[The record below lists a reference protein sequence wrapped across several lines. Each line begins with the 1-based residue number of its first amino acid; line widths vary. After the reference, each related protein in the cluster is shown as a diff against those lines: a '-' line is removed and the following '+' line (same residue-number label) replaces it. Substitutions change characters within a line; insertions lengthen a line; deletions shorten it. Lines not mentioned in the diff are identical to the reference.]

1 RLSCKPRPSKYWPI
15 ISMLDGAT
23 ATCCVTLWMARK
35 AVFEAT
41 PGAPANA
48 GLGITPRCSPVSC
61 WLARHS
67 ANSSLLIEPHAV
79 YGGPTG
85 GVDVRD
91 KTGSKTL
98 GRAVGVEDVYCSPA
112 REGDAYHASF
122 VKQLQPPVAV
132 TTRLQAGQF

>member
-1 RLSCKPRPSKYWPI
+1 
-15 ISMLDGAT
+15 M
-23 ATCCVTLWMARK
+23 
-35 AVFEAT
+35 FEAT

-48 GLGITPRCSPVSC
+48 GLGIIPRCSPVSC

-98 GRAVGVEDVYCSPA
+98 GRAVGVEDVHCSPA

-132 TTRLQAGQF
+132 TTRLQAGQFRSIGGDQDKLCSPKLLELCGLSDCRRWG